1 MSCNITIYGAMSQVK
16 GSIPLNDLRQAT
28 SYEVNGA
35 KFSKAFKKGLWDGR
49 KHLMSRDGV
58 FPTGLLDIVVGVL
71 TQLNVEY
78 EVDDLRA
85 FPSSFAPPTLKGVSF
100 DYPYDYQLEAI
111 NTMLRLKA
119 GIIKAGTGSGKT
131 EIACGVTK
139 AVGLYTL
146 FCVTT
151 VELLYQTRERFKKRL
166 GADDIAIGIVGD
178 GHWEPGAWVTV
189 ATVDTLQS
197 RSDTEDC
204 RDLLQRTKLLFLDEA
219 HHLGSETW
227 YDVAT
232 SCPAVLRFALT
243 ATPLDRSDGAD
254 LRLKAAT
261 GGIIVDIPNK
271 VLVERGVVAKAD
283 IIFDSITEPIL
294 PKNYNY
300 ATAYK
305 EGVSE
310 NQQLLTKI
318 VDWCKV
324 FQEAGLSTLVLVE
337 HIAHGE
343 AVDQALWSKCFIPHQ
358 FISGREDSDTRN
370 DALKAFANRDTPV
383 LISSTI
389 LDEGVDCP
397 AIDALILAGSRKSRI
412 KTMQR
417 LGRGLRGKKLIAV
430 EFINFCHRYLTS
442 HSNERYEDYRQEECF
457 PLHAS
462 GPNLELVKKLWAQS

>member
-1 MSCNITIYGAMSQVK
+1 MIQLTIYGSMSQLK
-16 GSIPLNDLRQAT
+16 GSIPLNELRQAT

-35 KFSKAFKKGLWDGR
+35 KFSKAFRKGLWDGR

-58 FPTGLLDIVVGVL
+58 FPSGLMDIVTGVL
-71 TQLNVEY
+71 TSLNLEFTVT
-78 EVDDLRA
+78 DLRA
-85 FPSSFAPPTLKGVSF
+85 FPSSFAPPSLHGVSF

-111 NTMLRLKA
+111 NTMLKLKS

-151 VELLYQTRERFKKRL
+151 IELLHQTRERFKKRL
-166 GADDIAIGIVGD
+166 GADDNAIGIVGD

-197 RSDTEDC
+197 RSDTEEC
-204 RDLLQRTKLLFLDEA
+204 RELLQRTKLLFLDEA

-232 SCPAVLRFALT
+232 SCPAVMRFALT

-261 GGIIVDIPNK
+261 GNIIVDIPNK
-271 VLVERGVVAKAD
+271 VLVERGVVAKAN

-305 EGVSE
+305 EGVVE
-310 NQQLLTKI
+310 NEQARTKI
-318 VDWCKV
+318 VEWAKV
-324 FQEAGLSTLVLVE
+324 FSDAGLSTLILVE
-337 HIAHGE
+337 HISHGE
-343 AVDQALWSKCFIPHQ
+343 ALDSALWGESFIPHQ
-358 FISGREDSDTRN
+358 FISGKESSETRTE
-370 DALKAFANRDTPV
+370 ALRAFASRDFPV

-442 HSNERYEDYRQEECF
+442 HSNERYEDYRKEDCF

-462 GPNLELVKKLWAQS
+462 GPNLELVKKLWSQ